1 MVSHDLGAVGMHI
14 VPVPVPEDQDY
25 LHAVVSRPTRALH
38 LMGRTGDYRDPHA
51 FLEPFARSG
60 RAETGY
66 RNPRVVED
74 VDAAAAE
81 TDDDA
86 RRGLFRRV
94 VRAMALDLPA
104 LPLVYPISALAT
116 GPRVASYPTS
126 PQLDEQFSRVRLTE
140 G

>member
-1 MVSHDLGAVGMHI
+1 MAALLSPGSSLLVDAGGPGQVTLGQTLGD
-14 VPVPVPEDQDY
+14 P
-25 LHAVVSRPTRALH
+25 LH
-38 LMGRTGDYRDPHA
+38 LRQRAADAPGDEVPDDQRQHA
-51 FLEPFARSG
+51 GER
-60 RAETGY
+60 EQ
-66 RNPRVVED
+66 
-74 VDAAAAE
+74 
-81 TDDDA
+81 DDEA

-126 PQLDEQFSRVRLTE
+126 PQLDEPFARVRLTE

>member
-1 MVSHDLGAVGMHI
+1 MRRDHLRDDRQPQPGA
-14 VPVPVPEDQDY
+14 
-25 LHAVVSRPTRALH
+25 AVRTR
-38 LMGRTGDYRDPHA
+38 
-51 FLEPFARSG
+51 
-60 RAETGY
+60 
-66 RNPRVVED
+66 PRVVED

-126 PQLDEQFSRVRLTE
+126 PQLDEPFSRVRLTE

>member
-1 MVSHDLGAVGMHI
+1 MAQVARLLPLGAVGAHE
-14 VPVPVPEDQDY
+14 V
-25 LHAVVSRPTRALH
+25 AK
-38 LMGRTGDYRDPHA
+38 
-51 FLEPFARSG
+51 
-60 RAETGY
+60 AEGLGQVADGGVGG
-66 RNPRVVED
+66 VVED

-86 RRGLFRRV
+86 RRALFRRV

-126 PQLDEQFSRVRLTE
+126 PQLDEPFSRVRLTE